1 MKLSVVFVLVLMCNS
16 SLAKR
21 APSWHVR
28 IAREQGPNACVV
40 EEVPGS
46 KWKIWTECK
55 YYLPRKICG
64 QKTLLR
70 YECCEGFYRVPGR
83 EGCSGVKPLKNI
95 LETARELGASDFVN
109 YIVESGLDKE
119 LSREGAFT
127 LFAPT
132 NEAFQSIPFE
142 LRGRIDS
149 YRGNIENPIL
159 RYHVTDR
166 KIMSE
171 HFHADMS
178 VATLLDGNRI
188 RINKYSTGMLTVNC
202 RTIVRKDQEAT
213 NGVVHL
219 IDSLLDPAAVMN
231 REVSEIISTD
241 GRFSVLARIM
251 EESAF
256 FNKLRSAGSAPITI
270 LAPSDEAF
278 QKMPASRLE
287 AILKDKEARLAL
299 LQNHVLVHPLCAT
312 AIIDEHHMRTMSGNR
327 LQLQCD
333 ENGVTIEGARIR
345 NKDFI
350 LGNNGLVHMLDD
362 VLIPDRAKNLLEL
375 AQSEHLETFM
385 ELVKIGGVEEAF
397 SNFGE
402 YTLFIPSEAAFHSL
416 PMEVLDEMRS
426 SQENAQAAILY
437 HATQGRILTN
447 KVIDNQLYMS
457 LDEENPLRLSVY
469 RKAVGIE
476 NSIVEKA
483 DFEGQ
488 NGVIHIIN
496 RVVFPSNISAVDL
509 LRREG
514 QYKIFLS
521 ALEKVMSSKSDN
533 LLDLSSSD
541 SIFTFFVPTDQ
552 AFQSL
557 SNETIAKFSYDSA
570 FLKTVVAN
578 HVVRGLFSSEAFK
591 TDFVYKLPSLYSDL
605 ALQRDADNGIK
616 VNNCKVL
623 HGDLMNSNGIIHVI
637 DRVLMPSL
645 DEEDVPE
652 PLLFRQPE
660 DENIRGD
667 LGNGQH

>member
-1 MKLSVVFVLVLMCNS
+1 MKLLVLFVAVLMCSS

-21 APSWHVR
+21 LPSWHIR

-70 YECCEGFYRVPGR
+70 YECCEGFYRVTGH

-95 LETARELGASDFVN
+95 LETARDLGATDFVN
-109 YIVESGLDKE
+109 YIEESGLDKE
-119 LSREGAFT
+119 LASEGAFT

-132 NEAFQSIPFE
+132 NEAFQNIPYG

-149 YRGNIENPIL
+149 YRKNIENPIL
-159 RYHVTDR
+159 RYHVMDR

-171 HFHADMS
+171 DFLADMTVS
-178 VATLLDGNRI
+178 TLNNGDLV
-188 RINKYSTGMLTVNC
+188 RINKYSSGMLTVNC
-202 RTIVRKDQEAT
+202 RTIVRKDQEST

-231 REVSEIISTD
+231 REISEIISTD

-256 FNKLRSAGSAPITI
+256 FNKLRSAGSAPMTI

-278 QKMPASRLE
+278 QKMSSSRLE

-299 LQNHVLVHPLCAT
+299 LQNHVLVHPLCAS
-312 AIIDEHHMRTMSGNR
+312 AIIDEHYMKTLSGNR
-327 LQLQCD
+327 LQLECD
-333 ENGVTIEGARIR
+333 EKGVSIENARIR
-345 NKDFI
+345 NSDFV
-350 LGNNGLVHMLDD
+350 LGKNGLVHMLDD

-375 AQSEHLETFM
+375 AQSEQLNTFM

-397 SNFGE
+397 SKFGE

-416 PMEVLDEMRS
+416 PSEILAKMRS
-426 SQENAQAAILY
+426 SQENAQAAVLY

-447 KVIDNQLYMS
+447 KLKDNELYMS
-457 LDEENPLRLSVY
+457 LDEENPLRISVY
-469 RKAVGIE
+469 RKAIGIE
-476 NSIVEKA
+476 NAVVEKSNM
-483 DFEGQ
+483 EGQ

-496 RVVFPSNISAVDL
+496 HVIFPANISAGDI

-514 QYKIFLS
+514 QYKTFLRAMEAVMVTGDDAFTLTPS
-521 ALEKVMSSKSDN
+521 SGAL
-533 LLDLSSSD
+533 
-541 SIFTFFVPTDQ
+541 TFFVPTDE
-552 AFQSL
+552 AFEAL
-557 SNETIAKFSYDSA
+557 GRGLMEKVFKDTTL
-570 FLKTVVAN
+570 LKTIIGN
-578 HVVRGLFSSEAFK
+578 HMVRGLFNSKAFK
-591 TDFVYKLPSLYSDL
+591 PDLVYKVPSLISPL
-605 ALQRDADNGIK
+605 AVQRTEDNGIK
-616 VNNCKVL
+616 VNDCKVIQM
-623 HGDLMNSNGIIHVI
+623 DLMNSNGVIHVVDKVIMPLI
-637 DRVLMPSL
+637 D
-645 DEEDVPE
+645 EQVPD
-652 PLLFRQPE
+652 PLLASPF
-660 DENIRGD
+660 
-667 LGNGQH
+667 GQDKEI